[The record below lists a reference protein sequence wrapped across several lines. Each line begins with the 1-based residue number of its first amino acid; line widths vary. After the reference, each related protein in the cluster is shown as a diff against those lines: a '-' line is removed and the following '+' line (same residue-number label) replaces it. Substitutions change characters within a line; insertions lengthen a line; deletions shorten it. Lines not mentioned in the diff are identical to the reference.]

1 MIRNRT
7 AYKQTYDA
15 NAANYLKAWKK
26 YYTDMAE
33 GSYEYENS
41 FLPMMFSFCFYNY
54 YIFNTK
60 SKIANDV
67 LDKII
72 TQI

>member
-7 AYKQTYDA
+7 AYKQTYDK
-15 NAANYLKAWKK
+15 NAANYLKSWKR
-26 YYTDMAE
+26 YFTDMSE
-33 GSYEYENS
+33 GKYEYENS
-41 FLPMMFSFCFYNY
+41 FLPFMFSYCFFNYNIY
-54 YIFNTK
+54 NTK
-60 SKIANDV
+60 SNIANNV